1 MLAESLY
8 SKPIICQSCESAEE
22 LDIEKQNLLLDIMDI
37 IYVRIF
43 VLGHNLFLEGNIFLE
58 LRSGKTVHFSK
69 QMSAGKYPCI
79 FSGRMEAIVVYIS

>member
-22 LDIEKQNLLLDIMDI
+22 LDIEKQNLLLDLMDI

-58 LRSGKTVHFSK
+58 LRSGKTVSFFADK
-69 QMSAGKYPCI
+69 YSA
-79 FSGRMEAIVVYIS
+79 SALSHQIVTILYTIL